1 MKHRVAA
8 KGKNMYVLLGL
19 LALLLGSLA
28 YLGSQRGS
36 REGINVRTE
45 EEKKANK
52 EKNAAA
58 RAAMTEEENAAA
70 RAAMTEEEKA
80 AKNAKKAADKKK

>member
-1 MKHRVAA
+1 MKHRVTA

-36 REGINVRTE
+36 REGLE
-45 EEKKANK
+45 PAAKADAPAKKENK
-52 EKNAAA
+52 NTADEMMAKAKEMMDAAA
-58 RAAMTEEENAAA
+58 
-70 RAAMTEEEKA
+70 
-80 AKNAKKAADKKK
+80 KK

>member
-36 REGINVRTE
+36 REGLE
-45 EEKKANK
+45 PAAKADAAAKKANK
-52 EKNAAA
+52 NTADEMMAEVKAMMDKNAAP
-58 RAAMTEEENAAA
+58 
-70 RAAMTEEEKA
+70 
-80 AKNAKKAADKKK
+80 AKK